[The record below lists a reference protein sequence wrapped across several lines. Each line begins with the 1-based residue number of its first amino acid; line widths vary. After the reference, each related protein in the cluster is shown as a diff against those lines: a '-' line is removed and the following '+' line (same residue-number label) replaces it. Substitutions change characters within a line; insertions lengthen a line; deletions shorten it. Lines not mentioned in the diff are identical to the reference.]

1 MRVFT
6 QYRIQNVAT
15 PHKIFQPPAQRV
27 CQGQTRP
34 DDHGEEDRF
43 YCATAM
49 WFLCSCLKFVGNR
62 DCVASLLGLD
72 YAIATWLS
80 RPHTVASQAQ
90 NQTWE
95 AGICGYELWGSSE
108 LSYGYHCHSINGIH
122 IPCFMGRQLE
132 LRMDTQAFYG
142 NILYCN
148 FILGAPIL
156 EVPIGY
162 FRALLLS
169 PAWSRCVWMYGI
181 KKKYNQQ

>member
-1 MRVFT
+1 ML
-6 QYRIQNVAT
+6 QLL
-15 PHKIFQPPAQRV
+15 
-27 CQGQTRP
+27 TRSFSHRHSGYAKGKL
-34 DDHGEEDRF
+34 DRMITERKDRF

-49 WFLCSCLKFVGNR
+49 WFLCSCLKFVRNR

-122 IPCFMGRQLE
+122 IPCFAWPRSYRLSIHMKDSPRENLW
-132 LRMDTQAFYG
+132 FYLPVSS
-142 NILYCN
+142 NMICWKT
-148 FILGAPIL
+148 
-156 EVPIGY
+156 
-162 FRALLLS
+162 
-169 PAWSRCVWMYGI
+169 PAKHGWLPERKEHNVHSMRE
-181 KKKYNQQ
+181 Q

>member
-6 QYRIQNVAT
+6 EYRIQNVAT

-122 IPCFMGRQLE
+122 IPCFAWPRSY
-132 LRMDTQAFYG
+132 R
-142 NILYCN
+142 
-148 FILGAPIL
+148 
-156 EVPIGY
+156 
-162 FRALLLS
+162 LS
-169 PAWSRCVWMYGI
+169 IHMICWKTPAKHGWLPERKEHNVHSMHER
-181 KKKYNQQ
+181 